1 MKKKI
6 LIGIIVF
13 CAIIAVYTIKSEATF
28 KITNFTINC
37 IVNENGDM
45 QIEENINYYTT
56 ESKNGLIR
64 TIDTKNEMNT
74 NNSADNIIELESV
87 LADGVEYR
95 KTTSA
100 TVGTRGVYTLNKKG
114 TEYEIKVFSP
124 FNSGNKRI
132 TYIYKLSNV
141 AVKYQDIAELY
152 WNFIGPEWDCEI
164 DNVRINIILPQEAGN
179 GTIYV
184 YGHGSDNGTFT
195 KNKNYI
201 TLQASGLKE
210 YQALDARI
218 LFPTSAISQSI
229 KIVNKSVL
237 DKYINEEEGITA
249 KKEQPQILFGIS
261 VAQIAMGTSALIL
274 IIGIY
279 IYFRYDKEYRVQK
292 YRYYREIPYNL
303 EPEVLQRI
311 YYGSKTKKSFW
322 ITFLNLVKKGVFSVE
337 KTTNEVG
344 RETEKIV
351 LQKSEKNLKEH
362 QKAVKDII
370 KSCIGSRKEEI
381 TLLELQAKL
390 KTKTSRKFVQ
400 FNKSLESEVEK
411 LFGETK
417 KAPKGIIIILAFGM
431 IALILLISM
440 MSLITAKGEMA
451 GYGIAMFLGMT
462 ALVYSIFFAV
472 AGRAWPVM
480 IFLLFHCSAFQAAN
494 IGMLVSAGIGWMYM
508 PYALLFILIQYVVR
522 VRKASKEERQ
532 IIEQLKGLRRYLKD
546 YSLLS
551 EKEDL
556 ANLAIWEDYLIMA
569 IALGLNEK
577 IINEWYEYGQIYMD
591 SNLEKSFSNM
601 GGYTHIRTSI
611 MPVFQSYASMAVLS
625 SGSSSGSSYSG
636 SSGGFSG
643 GSSSG
648 GGGRR
653 RRWRKFVLIKG
664 SYKMRL
670 HYKGKFDG
678 NVDKL
683 PSGELEKHED
693 AIKFKEIDD
702 VKKLM
707 TVMNIVAGVMVI
719 ILWGVYCW
727 KSGGFLGL
735 NGIGIILALLTLFP
749 HEILHAICFKE
760 DVDIYL
766 ADGGA
771 FVCGTETM
779 SKFRFVFMSLLP
791 NIIFG
796 FIPFII
802 FLIFPKMTVLG
813 TLGLMGISMGV
824 GDYYNVFNSL
834 TQMPKGARCFMEKQ
848 NSYWYMPLKKV

>member
-37 IVNENGDM
+37 TLKENGDM

-64 TIDTKNEMNT
+64 TIDTRNEMNT

-95 KTTSA
+95 KTISA
-100 TVGTRGVYTLNKKG
+100 TVGTSGVYTLNKKG

-132 TYIYKLSNV
+132 TYIYKLRNV

-152 WNFIGPEWDCEI
+152 WNFIGPEWDCKI

-201 TLQASGLKE
+201 TLRASGLKA

-218 LFPTSAISQSI
+218 LFPTSAISQST

-249 KKEQPQILFGIS
+249 KKEQPQILFELS
-261 VAQIAMGTSALIL
+261 VAQIAMGTSVLIL

-279 IYFRYDKEYRVQK
+279 IYFRYDKEYSVQK
-292 YRYYREIPYNL
+292 YRYYREIPYDL

-322 ITFLNLVKKGVFSVE
+322 ITFLNLVKKGVFTIE

-344 RETEKIV
+344 RETEKI
-351 LQKSEKNLKEH
+351 LFGKSVKNLKEH
-362 QKAVKDII
+362 QKLVRDII
-370 KSCIGSRKEEI
+370 KGCMGSGKNEI
-381 TLLELQAKL
+381 TLLELQAKI
-390 KTKTSRKFVQ
+390 KTRTSRKFVQ
-400 FNKSLESEVEK
+400 FNKSLESEVQA

-417 KAPKGIIIILAFGM
+417 KAPKGIITILAFGM
-431 IALILLISM
+431 IALILLITT
-440 MSLITAKGEMA
+440 MSLITAKGEME
-451 GYGIAMFLGMT
+451 GFGIAMSLGMT

-494 IGMLVSAGIGWMYM
+494 IGMLVSAGIGWMYI

-551 EKEDL
+551 EKEDV

-577 IINEWYEYGQIYMD
+577 IINDWYEYGQIYMD
-591 SNLEKSFSNM
+591 SNLEKSFYNM
-601 GGYTHIRTSI
+601 GGYTHIRTNI
-611 MPVFQSYASMAVLS
+611 MPVFQSYSTMTMS

-653 RRWRKFVLIKG
+653 RRRRKFVLIKR
-664 SYKMRL
+664 SNKMRL

-678 NVDKL
+678 NVDEL
-683 PSGELEKHED
+683 PSGELQKHEN

-707 TVMNIVAGVMVI
+707 IVMNSLAGVVAI
-719 ILWGVYCW
+719 LLWGVYCW
-727 KSGGFLGL
+727 RSGGFLAF
-735 NGIGIILALLTLFP
+735 NWMGIFLGLLTLFP
-749 HEILHAICFKE
+749 HEILHAICFKG
-760 DVDIYL
+760 DVDMYL

-771 FVCGTETM
+771 FVCGIETM

-802 FLIFPKMTVLG
+802 FLIFPEMTILG

-834 TQMPKGARCFMEKQ
+834 TQMPKRARCFMEKQ
-848 NSYWYMPLKKV
+848 NSYWYMP